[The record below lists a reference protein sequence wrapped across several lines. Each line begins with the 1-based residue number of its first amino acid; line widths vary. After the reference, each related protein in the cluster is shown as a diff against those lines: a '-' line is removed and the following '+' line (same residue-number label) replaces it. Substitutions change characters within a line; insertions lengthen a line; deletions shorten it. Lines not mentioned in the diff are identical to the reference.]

1 MVKIIDFPEEL
12 LLHDLPLFTADVV
25 ANQCPFSLC
34 FTESPPTQP
43 PTFPPTIPPAK
54 EGKRI

>member
-12 LLHDLPLFTADVV
+12 LLHDLPLVTTDVM
-25 ANQCPFSLC
+25 ANQCSFSLY
-34 FTESPPTQP
+34 FTESLPTQP

-54 EGKRI
+54 EGKK